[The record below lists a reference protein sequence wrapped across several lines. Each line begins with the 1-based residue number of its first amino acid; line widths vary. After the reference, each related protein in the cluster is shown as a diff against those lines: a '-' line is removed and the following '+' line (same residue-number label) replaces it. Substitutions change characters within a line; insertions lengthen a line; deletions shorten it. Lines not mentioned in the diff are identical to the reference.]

1 MVETPLP
8 AGVNLRAVQDAV
20 PAEKDVD
27 GASTLSLGRLFSG
40 QPGFVPATAAAV
52 MALVPVVDAVLDVA
66 AVPLVD
72 CGIDKPRL

>member
-1 MVETPLP
+1 MSFLTLLAAELEPSESPSLSVAPVVGLLVLP
-8 AGVNLRAVQDAV
+8 
-20 PAEKDVD
+20 
-27 GASTLSLGRLFSG
+27 
-40 QPGFVPATAAAV
+40 AAAV